1 MQKITFTVIIVEE
14 KSFLGNFAMID
25 GRILTEKLLNYAK
38 DNLKLSDYDVSVK
51 RELLYYI
58 LKVNPS
64 EPPIVKDSFSLNEL
78 KNELSDYVTENS
90 IVSTFNRNDLVRF
103 IMGNLL
109 PAPSAINKKFRNLRE
124 KFGSRAACDYLY
136 DLTLKGGDAEKDFL
150 ARKDVYYKSDDA
162 EFYLFD
168 RNEDFYRDGFN
179 FPCTHR
185 SVTFDLNG
193 GEWAM
198 RFIEPYFVEHE
209 SVVIF
214 NGDKR
219 SCALRTR
226 YSAAL
231 DFVEYLP
238 EYSAQIFYDEIK
250 EKSEVFAPYFM
261 AGVKEDTD
269 VTKTPSFTASSA
281 LYPDV
286 EISVY
291 DYPLSVIRLQSFNR
305 NTLESLAV
313 DIAEKWLDYTDQISG
328 VYGRDADGV
337 SQNGVGLSVGYLKDN
352 RYFTDIVLSVR
363 VNSDEKSPD
372 YSSAEKLNDSFRFG
386 RILLPL
392 SLRKATETAVSV
404 LTKKTPVTEELFSE
418 YSVLF
423 GYEDT
428 LKEIIAEYG
437 FIKDAQK
444 AENIFKKTV
453 AKKYLDVLSEKSVF
467 KRDDEGIRSFKR
479 FLQASD
485 VR

>member
-1 MQKITFTVIIVEE
+1 MQKIAFAVIIVEE
-14 KSFLGNFAMID
+14 KSFLGIYFMID

-51 RELLYYI
+51 REFLYYV
-58 LKVNPS
+58 LKVKPS
-64 EPPIVKDSFSLNEL
+64 EIPKVKDNFSLKEI
-78 KNELSDYVTENS
+78 KNELSAYITENS
-90 IVSTFNRNDLVRF
+90 LDSTFNRNDLVRF

-136 DLTLKGGDAEKDFL
+136 DLTLKGGDVEKDFS
-150 ARKDVYYKSDDA
+150 ARKDLYYKSDDA
-162 EFYLFD
+162 EFYLSD
-168 RNEDFYRDGFN
+168 RDEDFNYEGLN

-185 SVTFDLNG
+185 SVTFDLSG
-193 GEWAM
+193 GEWTM

-214 NGDKR
+214 NGDKK
-219 SCALRTR
+219 SCPLRKR

-238 EYSAQIFYDEIK
+238 EYSARIFYDETK
-250 EKSEVFAPYFM
+250 ERSEFVAPYFR

-269 VTKTPSFTASSA
+269 ITKAPSFTASSE

-305 NTLESLAV
+305 NTLESLAI
-313 DIAEKWLDYTDQISG
+313 DIAEKWLDYSGQISG
-328 VYGRDADGV
+328 AYGRDADGV
-337 SQNGVGLSVGYLKDN
+337 SKNGVGLSVGYLKDN
-352 RYFTDIVLSVR
+352 RYFTDIVLSVG
-363 VNSDEKSPD
+363 VNSDEKALDCFSTK
-372 YSSAEKLNDSFRFG
+372 KLNDSLYFG

-392 SLRKATETAVSV
+392 ALKKATETAVSV
-404 LTKKTPVTEELFSE
+404 LTKKTPLTEELFSE

-423 GYEDT
+423 GYEDIV
-428 LKEIIAEYG
+428 KGIIAEYG

-444 AENIFKKTV
+444 AENLFKKTI
-453 AKKYLDVLSEKSVF
+453 AKKYLDDLSKKSVF
-467 KRDDEGIRSFKR
+467 KRDDEGVRSFKR
-479 FLQASD
+479 FLSASD

>member
-1 MQKITFTVIIVEE
+1 MQKITFAVIIVEE
-14 KSFLGNFAMID
+14 KSFLGNFTMID
-25 GRILTEKLLNYAK
+25 GRFLTEKLLNYAK

-58 LKVNPS
+58 LKVKPS
-64 EPPIVKDSFSLNEL
+64 ETPRVEDSFSLSEL
-78 KNELSDYVTENS
+78 KDELSAYIAENS
-90 IVSTFNRNDLVRF
+90 LDSTFNRNDLVRF

-109 PAPSAINKKFRNLRE
+109 PAPSDINKKFRNLRE

-136 DLTLKGGDAEKDFL
+136 DLTLKGGDVEKDFSD
-150 ARKDVYYKSDDA
+150 RKDVYCKSDDA
-162 EFYLFD
+162 EFYLSD
-168 RNEDFYRDGFN
+168 RAADLSRESFN
-179 FPCTHR
+179 FSCTHR

-193 GEWAM
+193 GEWTM

-214 NGDKR
+214 NGDKK
-219 SCALRTR
+219 SCPLRKR

-238 EYSAQIFYDEIK
+238 EYSAQILYDEIND
-250 EKSEVFAPYFM
+250 KSEVSAPYFT

-269 VTKTPSFTASSA
+269 TTKTPSFTASSA

-305 NTLESLAV
+305 NTLESLAI
-313 DIAEKWLDYTDQISG
+313 DISEKWLDYVDQISG
-328 VYGRDADGV
+328 AYGRDADGV
-337 SQNGVGLSVGYLKDN
+337 SRNGVGLTVGYLKDN
-352 RYFTDIVLSVR
+352 RYFTDIVLTAG
-363 VNSDEKSPD
+363 VNSGEQALDYSLTEKS
-372 YSSAEKLNDSFRFG
+372 NDCFYFG

-404 LTKKTPVTEELFSE
+404 LTKKTPFTEELFSE
-418 YSVLF
+418 YSDLF
-423 GYEDT
+423 GYEDVV
-428 LKEIIAEYG
+428 KGIIAEHG

-444 AENIFKKTV
+444 AENAFKKAV
-453 AKKYLDVLSEKSVF
+453 AKKHLDDISEKSVF
-467 KRDDEGIRSFKR
+467 KRDDEGTRSFKR
-479 FLQASD
+479 FLSTAD